1 MKHSLYSLAAVALTL
16 STSVIASPTPQL
28 LVPIIDDSVTCL
40 AVNVIAELIIGDPLA
55 IAYCAVSN
63 HLQMFNAKSN
73 HVEITNVEYNRP

>member
-16 STSVIASPTPQL
+16 STSVVASPTPQL

-55 IAYCAVSN
+55 IAHCAVRN
-63 HLQMFNAKSN
+63 HLHTLNVKL
-73 HVEITNVEYNRP
+73 HHIEIANIKPSRP